1 LKQIGYYRGGI
12 DVARGGVG
20 PYADRILRA
29 LGQHRF
35 AGMQVTV
42 IGGKEVCQDVGF
54 PIRNVKPNGT
64 IRKLMFHVSDSL
76 YHLTHPRVGGK
87 LGPYRRWLSRI
98 HCDLHYD
105 LLHFPFQVPPRA
117 TFRCPFIVTMHDV
130 QELHFPEFFS
140 PETRLQRAD
149 LYWGAISQASRVVVS
164 FDHVKEDLLKY
175 FGLPESRVVVIPVPY
190 GECGFAD
197 APSTDSIEFAA
208 KHRDLGR
215 YYLYPAQTWRHK
227 NHLGLIDAFERVCQQ
242 SSEPL
247 SLVCT
252 GVKNEFYPE
261 IKKRIDRCSA
271 GSRIHFLGVVPQEE
285 LKWLYRNAL
294 SVVVP
299 SLYEAGSF
307 PLIEAMQ
314 LQAPV
319 LCASTTSLPSTI
331 GDPRFVFDP
340 RNIEQMADLMFKMA
354 IDREYRQQGIYNS
367 QLRMGALREINVGPL
382 VEELWRSTLE
392 RPEVS

>member
-1 LKQIGYYRGGI
+1 
-12 DVARGGVG
+12 
-20 PYADRILRA
+20 
-29 LGQHRF
+29 
-35 AGMQVTV
+35 MQVTA
-42 IGGKEVCQDVGF
+42 IGGKDACQDVGF
-54 PIRNVKPNGT
+54 PIRIVKPNGT

-76 YHLTHPRVGGK
+76 YHLIHPRVGGK

-98 HCDLHYD
+98 HCDLRYD

-175 FGLPESRVVVIPVPY
+175 FRLPDARVVVIPVPY
-190 GECGFAD
+190 SECGFAD
-197 APSTDSIEFAA
+197 LPGTDSIDFSSSY
-208 KHRDLGR
+208 RDLGR
-215 YYLYPAQTWRHK
+215 YFLYPAQTWRHK
-227 NHLGLIDAFERVCQQ
+227 NHLGLIDAFERVCQRY
-242 SSEPL
+242 SEPL

-252 GVKNEFYPE
+252 GVKNDFFHQE
-261 IKKRIDRCSA
+261 IKERIDRCSA
-271 GSRIHFLGVVPQEE
+271 GSRIHFLGVVPQEQ

-314 LQAPV
+314 LQSPV

-331 GDPRFVFDP
+331 GDLRFVFDP
-340 RNIEQMADLMFKMA
+340 RNIEQMADLMFRMA
-354 IDREYRQQGIYNS
+354 SDPDYRQQGIYNS
-367 QLRMGALREINVGPL
+367 RLRMEALREIKVGPL
-382 VEELWRSTLE
+382 VEELWRTTLE